1 MPAPHQPQKP
11 PGPPKLPVDE
21 AALKP
26 RFAALAMLEAALDRR
41 NGLDEALSSKTVTDL
56 EVRDRAFARALA
68 MATLRNLGPID
79 RALQARVKKAPPDA
93 VIQLLRLGAAQLFH
107 LDTPGFA
114 AVTMTVDMAAARQAT
129 QPFKGLI
136 NAVLRGLLREPP
148 AALDAEAYAPPWLHA
163 RWRAAY
169 GEAAADAIA
178 ARIPEEPPTDLSVR
192 DPSDE
197 AALAQALEAVV
208 LPGGTLR
215 TPRRGDLA
223 DWPGFAEGRWWV
235 QDAAAAVPARLLNVK
250 AGETVLDLCAAP
262 GGKTLQLAAGG
273 AEVVALD
280 RSGARLKRLGDNLAR
295 MGLKVEIV
303 TADAGAW
310 ADPRT
315 FDAVLLDAPCSA
327 TGTFRRHPDV
337 LWAARP
343 SDIAKLAVVQ
353 TELLDA
359 AADKVGPGG
368 RLVYCVCSL
377 EPEEGEA
384 QAAAFLARRTDFVI
398 DPPAPG
404 EGGAPAAALTSEG
417 TLRLS
422 PSLSEPE
429 GGMDGFFV
437 ARFLRR

>member
-1 MPAPHQPQKP
+1 MPAPRQPQKP
-11 PGPPKLPVDE
+11 AASVDE

-26 RFAALAMLEAALDRR
+26 RFAALTMLEAALDRR
-41 NGLDEALSSKTVTDL
+41 NGLDEALSSKAVTDL
-56 EVRDRAFARALA
+56 PVRDRAFARALA

-114 AVTMTVDMAAARQAT
+114 AVTMTVDMAATRQAT

-148 AALDAEAYAPPWLHA
+148 ATPDAETYAPPWLYA

-169 GEAAADAIA
+169 GEDAANAIA

-192 DPSDE
+192 DPADA
-197 AALAQALEAVV
+197 AALAEDLEAVL

-235 QDAAAAVPARLLNVK
+235 QDAAAAVPARLLNLK

-262 GGKTLQLAAGG
+262 GGKTLQLASTG

-295 MGLKVEIV
+295 VGLTAEIV

-310 ADPRT
+310 ADART

-337 LWAARP
+337 LWAAKP

-353 TELLDA
+353 TQLLDA
-359 AADKVGPGG
+359 AADKVKPGG
-368 RLVYCVCSL
+368 RLIYCVCSL

-384 QAAAFLARRTDFVI
+384 QAAAFLARRDEFAI

-404 EGGAPAAALTSEG
+404 EGGAPAAALTLEG

-422 PSLSEPE
+422 PSLLEPE

-437 ARFLRR
+437 ARFRRWT

>member
-1 MPAPHQPQKP
+1 MSAPRQPQKLQ
-11 PGPPKLPVDE
+11 LPIDQ

-26 RFAALAMLEAALDRR
+26 RFAALSMLEAALDRR
-41 NGLDEALSSKTVTDL
+41 NGLDEALSSKAVTDL
-56 EVRDRAFARALA
+56 SVRDRAFARALA
-68 MATLRNLGPID
+68 MATLRHLGPID

-114 AVTMTVDMAAARQAT
+114 AVTMTVDMAAARPAT

-148 AALDAEAYAPPWLHA
+148 ATPDAEAYAPPWLYA

-169 GEAAADAIA
+169 GEAAANAIA
-178 ARIPEEPPTDLSVR
+178 ARIPEEPPTDLTPR
-192 DPSDE
+192 DPADA

-215 TPRRGDLA
+215 TPKRGDLA
-223 DWPGFAEGRWWV
+223 DWPGFEEGQWWV
-235 QDAAAAVPARLLNVK
+235 QDAAAAVPARLLDVK
-250 AGETVLDLCAAP
+250 PGDAVLDLCAAP
-262 GGKTLQLAAGG
+262 GGKTLQLAATG
-273 AEVVALD
+273 ADVVALD
-280 RSGARLKRLGDNLAR
+280 RSAARLKRLGDNLAR
-295 MGLKVEIV
+295 MALKAEIV
-303 TADAGAW
+303 TAEAGAW

-337 LWAARP
+337 LWAAKP
-343 SDIAKLAVVQ
+343 SDIAKLATVQ
-353 TELLDA
+353 AQLLDA
-359 AADKVGPGG
+359 AADKVKPGG

-384 QAAAFLARRTDFVI
+384 QAAAFLSRRVDFAI

-404 EGGAPAAALTSEG
+404 EGGAPAAALTTEG

-422 PSLSEPE
+422 PSLAEPA
-429 GGMDGFFV
+429 GGMDGFFI
-437 ARFLRR
+437 ARFRRRV